1 MFATKKIAH
10 IWRMTMEK
18 EPRIAPAQ
26 APYGE
31 AVKARLDKLM
41 PEGVEPL
48 VLFRTLA
55 RDDRLFS
62 RFMGAGLLDKGHLSL
77 RERELAI
84 DRTCARTGCAYEW
97 GVHIAL
103 FKEKV
108 SLSDAEVNALATMAP
123 DEGGWNKREALILT
137 LMDALHDQSRVEDG
151 LWADLRSEFEEL
163 QLLELIMLAGFYH
176 TVAYISNGLDL
187 PLEPYGAHLPTA

>member
-1 MFATKKIAH
+1 
-10 IWRMTMEK
+10 MEK
-18 EPRIAPAQ
+18 APRIAPAT
-26 APYGE
+26 APYDD
-31 AVKARLDKLM
+31 AIKVRLDSLM

-62 RFMGAGLLDKGHLSL
+62 RFMGAGLLDRGHLTL

-97 GVHIAL
+97 GVHITF

-108 SLSDAEVNALATMAP
+108 SLSDEEVTALATLAP
-123 DEGGWNKREALILT
+123 DDGPWNTHEVLILK
-137 LMDALHDQSRVEDG
+137 LMDALHDRSRVEDD
-151 LWADLRSEFEEL
+151 LWTALRSEFEEL

-187 PLEPYGAHLPTA
+187 PLEAYGAPLLKG

>member
-1 MFATKKIAH
+1 MQKAA
-10 IWRMTMEK
+10 
-18 EPRIAPAQ
+18 RIAPAT
-26 APYGE
+26 APYDD
-31 AVKARLDKLM
+31 AIKARLDNLM

-55 RDDRLFS
+55 RDERLFS
-62 RFMGAGLLDKGHLSL
+62 RFMGAGLLDKGHLTL

-97 GVHIAL
+97 GVHITF
-103 FKEKV
+103 FKDKV
-108 SLSDAEVNALATMAP
+108 SLSDEEVTALATLSP
-123 DEGGWNKREALILT
+123 NEGPWNAHEALILK
-137 LMDALHDQSRVEDG
+137 LMDALHDNSRVEDD
-151 LWADLRSEFEEL
+151 LWVALRAEFEEL

-187 PLEPYGAHLPTA
+187 PLETYGAPLPKR

>member
-1 MFATKKIAH
+1 
-10 IWRMTMEK
+10 MEK
-18 EPRIAPAQ
+18 EPRIAPAT

-31 AVKARLDKLM
+31 AVKARLDSLM
-41 PEGVEPL
+41 PEGVAPL

-97 GVHIAL
+97 GVHITF

-108 SLSDAEVNALATMAP
+108 SLSDAEVTALATLSP
-123 DEGGWNKREALILT
+123 DDGPWNAREGLILT
-137 LMDALHDQSRVEDG
+137 LMDALHDHSRVEDD
-151 LWADLRSEFEEL
+151 LWAALRGEFEEL

-187 PLEPYGAHLPTA
+187 PLETYGAPLPKN

>member
-1 MFATKKIAH
+1 
-10 IWRMTMEK
+10 MEK
-18 EPRIAPAQ
+18 TPRISPAS
-26 APYGE
+26 APYGD
-31 AVKARLDKLM
+31 AISARLEKLM

-55 RDDRLFS
+55 RDERLFS

-97 GVHIAL
+97 GVHITL
-103 FKEKV
+103 FKDKV
-108 SLSDAEVNALATMAP
+108 SLSDEEVQALATKAP
-123 DEGGWNKREALILT
+123 GKGPWNARELLILQ
-137 LMDALHDQSRVEDG
+137 LMDALHDTSRVDG
-151 LWADLRSEFEEL
+151 DLWAALRSEFEEM

-187 PLEPYGAHLPTA
+187 PLEAYGAPLTAS

>member
-1 MFATKKIAH
+1 ME
-10 IWRMTMEK
+10 MT
-18 EPRIAPAQ
+18 PRVAPAN
-26 APYGE
+26 APYE
-31 AVKARLDKLM
+31 EPIKARLDALM

-55 RDDRLFS
+55 RDERLFS

-84 DRTCARTGCAYEW
+84 DRTCARTGCEYEW
-97 GVHIAL
+97 GVHITF

-108 SLSDAEVNALATMAP
+108 SLTDEEVAALATLAP
-123 DEGGWNKREALILT
+123 DEGPWNAREALILM
-137 LMDALHDQSRVEDG
+137 LMDALHDSSRVDSA
-151 LWADLRSEFEEL
+151 LWAKLSAEFEEM

-176 TVAYISNGLDL
+176 TVAYLCNGLDL
-187 PLEPYGAHLPTA
+187 PLEAYGAPLPQSGSLGN